1 MEKNAFIDRLASGKL
16 TRREMNSALASVG
29 LSLAAMPLYPRQLGA
44 ATRPLILEWS
54 GYEVADLHQSYIDQR
69 GDSPDF
75 ETFSDEAEA
84 FQRVLSGF
92 KPDAMHPCI
101 ENAPRH
107 RLAGAVKPLDRS
119 RLAHWD
125 DLWESF
131 KMLDA
136 LWHGDDLYMIPFDWG
151 NSSILYRTDLVD
163 IEEES
168 WSLLWDERYK
178 GRMATY
184 DSVSNVIVAG
194 LVSGARN
201 PFDMTPEELDI
212 ATVKLEEQR
221 QLMAFYWTA
230 TADVERA
237 LAEDELV
244 AAYTW
249 NEGLARL
256 KEQGV
261 PVKFMKPKEGILT
274 WVCGIMRGA
283 GGPGDEDQVYD
294 WINAMTSPDAGRFLI
309 DAYGYGHAN
318 RKAFDLVSKERL
330 ADLGISSPEETLA
343 NSVFFKAQDPELE
356 DEYSRRFE
364 KAKTA
369 L

>member
-1 MEKNAFIDRLASGKL
+1 MEISELLG
-16 TRREMNSALASVG
+16 SVRVG
-29 LSLAAMPLYPRQLGA
+29 GSGA
-44 ATRPLILEWS
+44 AFFREVGVVRQVLAEGRPGGVVLLHDS
-54 GYEVADLHQSYIDQR
+54 DVAEQGAELVV
-69 GDSPDF
+69 
-75 ETFSDEAEA
+75 EANE
-84 FQRVLSGF
+84 L
-92 KPDAMHPCI
+92 
-101 ENAPRH
+101 
-107 RLAGAVKPLDRS
+107 AVK
-119 RLAHWD
+119 
-125 DLWESF
+125 
-131 KMLDA
+131 
-136 LWHGDDLYMIPFDWG
+136 
-151 NSSILYRTDLVD
+151 
-163 IEEES
+163 
-168 WSLLWDERYK
+168 
-178 GRMATY
+178 
-184 DSVSNVIVAG
+184 
-194 LVSGARN
+194 
-201 PFDMTPEELDI
+201 
-212 ATVKLEEQR
+212 
-221 QLMAFYWTA
+221 
-230 TADVERA
+230 
-237 LAEDELV
+237 EDELV

-318 RKAFDLVSKERL
+318 RMAIDLVSKERL